1 MKTRIEYCFIISLL
15 MFLCLCVAESYI
27 AQVTLEVLNPRG
39 EIEPPKA
46 LGISPRLSD
55 LEGKRIGLYDNGKQG
70 FAAFLDVIEK
80 LLKGKY
86 PTAIIKR
93 YRGAFDLGMPLAET
107 MAKEVDTFIYGSG
120 D

>member
-1 MKTRIEYCFIISLL
+1 MKTRIKYCFIISLL
-15 MFLCLCVAESYI
+15 MFFCLSVADSSV

-55 LEGKRIGLYDNGKQG
+55 LEGKIIGLYDNGKQG